1 MHPGKRNSQASQAI
15 ETDQRDQD
23 TQQGTMQL
31 LNSDPSSISKMEA
44 IISLLLGPLDEV
56 DGEYSIVK
64 LNPLLSQIFSV
75 FAGLKMFF

>member
-1 MHPGKRNSQASQAI
+1 MHPGKRNSQTSQAI
-15 ETDQRDQD
+15 DTDQRDQD

-56 DGEYSIVK
+56 DGEYTLFKWYPLMSSISTISTF
-64 LNPLLSQIFSV
+64 LI
-75 FAGLKMFF
+75 